1 MDPSFPDDRIRY
13 MFEDSGARVLI
24 SQSSL
29 KDKFQSFGKISIVL
43 TDYDREKIGKKS
55 THKPSLTITPHSLA
69 YIIYTSGST
78 GKPKG
83 VKVHHQSVVNL
94 IESMSNVPGV
104 KADDKLLAV
113 VTLSFDMSV
122 YELYVPLS
130 KGATIV
136 IASSQET
143 KDGQALMDLIEKH
156 DISMLQATPSL
167 WNILLN
173 SGWKGKKDLRAFC
186 GGEALT
192 KNMVRQILPKV
203 SEFWNCYGPTE
214 TTVYS
219 TCIRVT
225 DPEAPIVI
233 GKPINNTKIYI
244 LDKSNNQ
251 LPVGLTG
258 EVCIGGLGVTK
269 GYNNQPELTAEKFF
283 TYKNGE
289 VIYKTGDLGRFLE
302 DGNVELFGRMDNQI
316 KLRGFRIEPG
326 EVESLLSHMTGVR
339 EAVVKLHKFEE
350 GDERIV
356 AFLNADLSFDMTSSD
371 ISNSLSQHLPA
382 YMIPSFYQI
391 SDGFPRLPNGKINK
405 KALVFESDEY
415 EADQAI
421 DLESLSSTQKK
432 LVIIWEEY

>member
-1 MDPSFPDDRIRY
+1 
-13 MFEDSGARVLI
+13 
-24 SQSSL
+24 
-29 KDKFQSFGKISIVL
+29 
-43 TDYDREKIGKKS
+43 
-55 THKPSLTITPHSLA
+55 
-69 YIIYTSGST
+69 
-78 GKPKG
+78 
-83 VKVHHQSVVNL
+83 
-94 IESMSNVPGV
+94 
-104 KADDKLLAV
+104 
-113 VTLSFDMSV
+113 
-122 YELYVPLS
+122 
-130 KGATIV
+130 
-136 IASSQET
+136 
-143 KDGQALMDLIEKH
+143 
-156 DISMLQATPSL
+156 
-167 WNILLN
+167 
-173 SGWKGKKDLRAFC
+173 
-186 GGEALT
+186 
-192 KNMVRQILPKV
+192 MVRQILPLV

-225 DPEAPIVI
+225 DPETPIVI
-233 GKPINNTKIYI
+233 GKPINNTRIYI

-269 GYNNQPELTAEKFF
+269 GYNNQPELTAEKFI

-326 EVESLLSHMTGVR
+326 EVESLLSHLPGVR

-356 AFLNADLSFDMTSSD
+356 AFLNADSLFDMAGSD
-371 ISNSLSQHLPA
+371 ISNSLAQHLPA

-405 KALVFESDEY
+405 KDLIFESDEY

-421 DLESLSSTQKK
+421 DLDSLSSTQKK
-432 LVIIWEEY
+432 LVRIWEDTLKIKGINPSANFFDTGGNSLLAIRILNKIKEKLGFAISFKDFIAHPTIIKSGNWIDVQYKTAEKAIELKHLTATKNLPLIIQPEKVVAYFKVAA